1 MRRSTVIIVRLFL
14 MMAMLSLTPLMARA
28 QDATP
33 PVDPFAGVTIET
45 LGNGAP
51 PAAPGMVVVLLRITM
66 APGALIPRHVH
77 PGQVILY
84 VESGTFGTTFGDG
97 DAVITRAVTAGTP
110 VAEAVQTNVEITMLP
125 GDSVSYS
132 KVTTHIMHNIG
143 DKPLVLLVS
152 ALLAADQPGFL
163 FPAS

>member
-1 MRRSTVIIVRLFL
+1 MRRSTVIVVRLFL

-33 PVDPFAGVTIET
+33 PADPFAGVTIET
-45 LGNGAP
+45 LGSGAP

-132 KVTTHIMHNIG
+132 KVTTHIMHNTG

>member
-1 MRRSTVIIVRLFL
+1 MRRRTVIIVRLFL
-14 MMAMLSLTPLMARA
+14 MMAMLTLTPLMARA
-28 QDATP
+28 QAATP
-33 PVDPFAGVTIET
+33 PADPFAGVTIAS
-45 LGNGAP
+45 LGSGSP
-51 PAAPGMVVVLLRITM
+51 GAAPGTVLVLLRITM

-84 VESGTFGTTFGDG
+84 VESGKFGTTFGEG

-110 VAEAVQTNVEITMLP
+110 VAETVTPNVEETMLP

-152 ALLAADQPGFL
+152 ALLAADQPGFV
-163 FPAS
+163 FPGN